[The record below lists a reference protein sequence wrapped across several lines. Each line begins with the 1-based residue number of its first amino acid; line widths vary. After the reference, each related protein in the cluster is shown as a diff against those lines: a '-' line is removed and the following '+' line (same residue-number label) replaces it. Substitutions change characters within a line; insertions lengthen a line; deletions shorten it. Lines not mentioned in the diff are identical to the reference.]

1 MKKLSLLLIISM
13 FLFVGCSSTKKV
25 PVVVVKKTIFEQTEI
40 AVNENVNYS
49 IVSVEKFTKKD
60 YSEAKAGYEYVV
72 VKVRIENKSDKKI
85 SYNSYDWKM
94 QNSQGQEENSTYL
107 YATTDTEI
115 GSGDLLLNG
124 VVEGT
129 MAWEQPIADKGLML
143 NYYATMFDNKSV
155 FQIKIN

>member
-25 PVVVVKKTIFEQTEI
+25 PVVVKKTIFEQTEI

-49 IVSVEKFTKKD
+49 ILSVEKFAKKD

-72 VKVRIENKSDKKI
+72 VKVRIENKSDKKV
-85 SYNSYDWKM
+85 SYNSFDWKL
-94 QNSQGQEENSTYL
+94 QNSKGQEEDATYL

-115 GSGDLLLNG
+115 GSGDLLSNG

-143 NYYATMFDNKSV
+143 NYYASMFDSKSV

>member
-1 MKKLSLLLIISM
+1 MKKLSLLLIILM

-25 PVVVVKKTIFEQTEI
+25 PVVVKKTIFEQTET

-49 IVSVEKFTKKD
+49 IVGVEKFAKKD

-94 QNSQGQEENSTYL
+94 QNSQGQEENSTYIFV
-107 YATTDTEI
+107 TTDTEI
-115 GSGDLLLNG
+115 GSGDLLSNG